1 MESQCKFYLS
11 RKIDAVALRNLWFI
25 YIFTSIYKFITK
37 TALNNKVYC
46 YGKKNLPRVPL
57 YRSIVMGEKII
68 SQELHYTDLL
78 SWDIPIIHYTNLLF
92 TDLLLWEKKNLSSNN
107 SLYQSIINKK
117 KNPKKFFCYSL

>member
-57 YRSIVMGEKII
+57 YRSIVMGEKNY
-68 SQELHYTDLL
+68 L
-78 SWDIPIIHYTNLLF
+78 PRA
-92 TDLLLWEKKNLSSNN
+92 
-107 SLYQSIINKK
+107 SLYRSIVMGYPD
-117 KNPKKFFCYSL
+117 NPLYQFIVY